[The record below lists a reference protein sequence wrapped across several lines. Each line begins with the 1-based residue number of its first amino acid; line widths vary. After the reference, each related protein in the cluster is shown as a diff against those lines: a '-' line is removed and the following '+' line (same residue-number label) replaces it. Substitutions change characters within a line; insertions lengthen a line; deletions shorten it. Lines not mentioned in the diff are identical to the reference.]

1 METKSKFEA
10 KPGSFNLF
18 KNKEK
23 KEDKHPDYKGEG
35 KDLNG
40 NVISVGA
47 WINEGKSG
55 KYMKCTI
62 ELKDEKYKTKPNQT
76 DDLNDS
82 LSDVPF

>member
-1 METKSKFEA
+1 MAYEA
-10 KPGSFNLF
+10 KTGSFNLF

-23 KEDKHPDYKGEG
+23 KEDKHPHYKGEG

-40 NVISVGA
+40 NVISVAA

-62 ELKDEKYKTKPNQT
+62 KLEDEKYKTKPTQE

>member
-1 METKSKFEA
+1 MAYEA

-23 KEDKHPDYKGEG
+23 KEDKHPDYKGDG

-62 ELKDEKYKTKPNQT
+62 ELKSDKPTIKSAQQNDVQL
-76 DDLNDS
+76 DDI
-82 LSDVPF
+82 PF

>member
-1 METKSKFEA
+1 MAYEA
-10 KPGSFNLF
+10 KSGSFNLF

-62 ELKDEKYKTKPNQT
+62 EIKKDKPAINQAQQNDVQL
-76 DDLNDS
+76 DDI
-82 LSDVPF
+82 PF